1 MAWSLILAN
10 LSKNLTH
17 TSYISTL
24 KMPTSYILHPS
35 FNNFIPFPWKTTY
48 LKEWMPLTK
57 KEKYE
62 QELKNQI
69 PIVLFTPV

>member
-1 MAWSLILAN
+1 
-10 LSKNLTH
+10 
-17 TSYISTL
+17 
-24 KMPTSYILHPS
+24 MPTSYILHPS
-35 FNNFIPFPWKTTY
+35 FNNFIPFSWKITY